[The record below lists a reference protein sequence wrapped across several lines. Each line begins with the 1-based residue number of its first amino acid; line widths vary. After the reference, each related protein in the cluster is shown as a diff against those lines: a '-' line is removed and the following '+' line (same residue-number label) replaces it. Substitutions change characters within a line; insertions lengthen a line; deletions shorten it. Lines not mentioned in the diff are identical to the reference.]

1 MGDTPGVGTGAT
13 ELTPRLPISV
23 ESNGIPARV
32 APPDTVDV
40 EVGVE
45 DAVTLLEPE
54 PHIPDIPEVS
64 NVPEGVSVP
73 EALDIPDVA
82 DGVAAVPPATAP
94 VAGMAFPGSIPPPSK
109 LSDEP
114 NMSADE
120 APNVVQGTL
129 LSGIAMV
136 PVGLIGAGL
145 VPGEVISVAPKGIPV
160 PPTELPLLT
169 SSGEVVPTSGVG
181 TTMLCCAMA
190 AWLARTKES
199 SIPINESLTG
209 ILRLKIRSYTA

>member
-54 PHIPDIPEVS
+54 PHIPEVS

>member
-1 MGDTPGVGTGAT
+1 MMGDTPGVGTGAT

-23 ESNGIPARV
+23 ESNGIPARA
-32 APPDTVDV
+32 APPGTVDV
-40 EVGVE
+40 EVGIE

-73 EALDIPDVA
+73 EALDIPDITE
-82 DGVAAVPPATAP
+82 GVAAMPPADMP
-94 VAGMAFPGSIPPPSK
+94 VAGIPPPSK

-129 LSGIAMV
+129 LPGIAMV

-145 VPGEVISVAPKGIPV
+145 VPGEVISVAPNGIPV